1 LLSEGSA
8 GCVPRLSQSNEPG
21 WEEVLRRSQKLETRD
36 PQTSKAVQ
44 GDENKMMKSKKRF
57 SVLLM
62 AATLLVAGAAGFAQ
76 RHFMLT
82 NAARPEVKM
91 QLSAAVE
98 RDSALVALDK
108 TTVVNPGEILDW
120 TITSENSGNAA
131 ALEYKTVGH
140 IPPGTTF
147 VADSAK
153 ADGAKAGYSIDN
165 GKSWSAQP
173 MIEVKQADGSI
184 KRVPAPVAMYTEI
197 RYEWADPLAQGGKLS
212 ASYKV
217 RVK

>member
-1 LLSEGSA
+1 
-8 GCVPRLSQSNEPG
+8 
-21 WEEVLRRSQKLETRD
+21 
-36 PQTSKAVQ
+36 
-44 GDENKMMKSKKRF
+44 MMKSKKRF

-62 AATLLVAGAAGFAQ
+62 ATTLMVAGAAGFAQ
-76 RHFMLT
+76 RHFMLA

-91 QLSAAVE
+91 QLSGVVE
-98 RDSALVALDK
+98 RDSLVPLDNK
-108 TTVVNPGEILDW
+108 TVVNPGEILDW
-120 TITSENSGNAA
+120 TITSENSGNAS

-153 ADGAKAGYSIDN
+153 ADGAKAVYSIDG
-165 GKSWSAQP
+165 GKSYSAQP
-173 MIEVKQADGSI
+173 TIEVKQADGSV
-184 KRVPAPVAMYTEI
+184 KRLPAPVAMYTEI

>member
-1 LLSEGSA
+1 MA
-8 GCVPRLSQSNEPG
+8 
-21 WEEVLRRSQKLETRD
+21 VLT
-36 PQTSKAVQ
+36 
-44 GDENKMMKSKKRF
+44 
-57 SVLLM
+57 LM
-62 AATLLVAGAAGFAQ
+62 VAGAAGFAQ
-76 RHFMLT
+76 RHFMLA
-82 NAARPEVKM
+82 NAARPEVKI
-91 QLSAAVE
+91 QLAAALE

-108 TTVVNPGEILDW
+108 TIVVKPGEILDW
-120 TITSENSGNAA
+120 TITSENSGNAP

-153 ADGAKAGYSIDN
+153 AEGAKAVYSIDG
-165 GKSWSAQP
+165 GKSYSAQP
-173 MIEVKQADGSI
+173 TIEVKQADGSV
-184 KRVPAPVAMYTEI
+184 KRLPAPAAMYTEI

>member
-1 LLSEGSA
+1 
-8 GCVPRLSQSNEPG
+8 
-21 WEEVLRRSQKLETRD
+21 
-36 PQTSKAVQ
+36 
-44 GDENKMMKSKKRF
+44 MMKSKKRF
-57 SVLLM
+57 SAALM
-62 AATLLVAGAAGFAQ
+62 AALTLMVAGAAGFAQ
-76 RHFMLT
+76 RHFMLS

-91 QLSAAVE
+91 QLAGMVE
-98 RDSALVALDK
+98 RESALVALDK
-108 TTVVNPGEILDW
+108 ATVVSQGEILDW

-131 ALEYKTVGH
+131 ALDYKAVGH
-140 IPPGTTF
+140 IPQGTTY

-153 ADGAKAGYSIDN
+153 ADGAKALYSIDG
-165 GKSWSAQP
+165 GKSYSAQP

-184 KRVPAPVAMYTEI
+184 KRVPAPVSMYTEI